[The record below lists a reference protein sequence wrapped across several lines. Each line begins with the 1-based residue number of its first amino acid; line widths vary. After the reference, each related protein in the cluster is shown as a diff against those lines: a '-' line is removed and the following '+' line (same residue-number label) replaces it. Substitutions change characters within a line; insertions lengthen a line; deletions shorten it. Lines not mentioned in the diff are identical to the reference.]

1 MNTLLLPAPQI
12 KKTLA
17 QYCEAFVSEISRHY
31 NHMTVKG
38 FLFRTVEGNV
48 ILEDIVKTEAMEI
61 NSYIILE
68 NWYKD
73 IELKKKFEELK
84 IEKLQRIKDRH
95 AAELAEKAK
104 GNYTDYWSDDER
116 TYTRIYENHIMV
128 YEEYIF
134 RGQRTISVLKDGKME
149 VVV

>member
-1 MNTLLLPAPQI
+1 MNALLLPAPQI

-17 QYCEAFVSEISRHY
+17 QYCEDFVCEITRHY

-61 NSYIILE
+61 TSYLTLE

-73 IELKKKFEELK
+73 QELKKKFEELK
-84 IEKLQRIKDRH
+84 LEKLQRIKDKLN
-95 AAELAEKAK
+95 AELAEKAK

-134 RGQRTISVLKDGKME
+134 RGQRKISVLKNGKME
-149 VVV
+149 EVL